1 MKTYQ
6 DLLSAGNSDK
16 ERGSFC
22 RSAVNAFMSSR
33 SYRDA
38 KEGEAYYHRHNTTI
52 EAYRKYLYTVS
63 GNRVEDIF
71 SSNYRLKTLFFR
83 RLVTQQVQYV
93 LGNGLTLSET
103 EHKEALGKD
112 FDFKLQTA
120 AKRAMAAGTAFGF
133 WNVDHME
140 VFGYADT
147 DHDAGFCPL
156 YDENTSQLSAGI
168 RYWFRQ
174 VGKNVLFRC
183 TLFEADGYTE
193 FNQIDGDDVKVLQ
206 SKRGYKQIISKTND
220 GYVDSVTDENY
231 GVLPIVPLYAN
242 DSHESELIGIRES
255 IDCYD
260 FVKSGLANDIDD
272 LSGFYWVLKNTGGM
286 EDSDLAQ
293 FIQRMKTVKATV
305 VDGDNGVDAQAHTI
319 DVPVQARTAMLE
331 LLRKDIYE
339 DFQALDVT
347 TLSAAA
353 KTTQEIQ
360 AAYQSQDNKCADFEF
375 YIIDFVQKIL
385 ALAGIDDNP
394 TFTWNRVVNQLEQTN
409 MILAASEYLD
419 QETILNKLPFLT
431 PEEVA
436 NVLAKKD
443 EEDIERFSVD
453 EDDGG
458 EPEELD
464 DEDGDDGVDA
474 ELDGLLKELEAM

>member
-6 DLLSAGNSDK
+6 DLLKIGDSDR
-16 ERGSFC
+16 ERGNFC
-22 RSAVNAFMSSR
+22 RAAVNAFMSSK
-33 SYRDA
+33 SYKDA

-63 GNRVEDIF
+63 GNKVEDIF

-93 LGNGLTLSET
+93 LGNGVTLSEA
-103 EHKEALGKD
+103 EHKEALGRD

-133 WNVDHME
+133 WNVDHLE

-147 DHDAGFCPL
+147 DSDAGFCPL

-174 VGKNVLFRC
+174 VGRNMIFRA
-183 TLFEADGYTE
+183 TLFEYDGYTE
-193 FNQIDGDDVKVLQ
+193 FTQTDSEDVTIMQ
-206 SKRGYKQIISKTND
+206 PKRGYKRIINKTAD
-220 GYVDSVTDENY
+220 GYIESVTDENY
-231 GVLPIVPLYAN
+231 GILPIVPLYAN
-242 DSHESELIGIRES
+242 DSHESELVGIRES

-272 LSGFYWVLKNTGGM
+272 LAGFYWVLKNTGGM

-305 VDGDNGVDAQAHTI
+305 VDGDNGVDAQPHTI

-409 MILAASEYLD
+409 MILSAANYMTDEA
-419 QETILNKLPFLT
+419 IIKHLPFIT
-431 PEEVA
+431 PEEA
-436 NVLAKKD
+436 DIIIKD
-443 EEDIERFSVD
+443 RRAQELGNFGINGGVDDINEN
-453 EDDGG
+453 
-458 EPEELD
+458 
-464 DEDGDDGVDA
+464 EDGEEA
-474 ELDGLLKELEAM
+474 EE